1 MEVLENSFYDELGAA
16 KLYTIVSG
24 QSVDDSIKENLF
36 SLEEAGKQLV
46 PEYIERMSTETYSE
60 STMMESNLS
69 LKVKW
74 NEKTIEIRLQR
85 YIFDK
90 LFQSSYRNNA

>member
-1 MEVLENSFYDELGAA
+1 MVENRMEVLENSFYDELGAA

-46 PEYIERMSTETYSE
+46 SEYIERMSTETYSE

-74 NEKTIEIRLQR
+74 NKKAIEIRL
-85 YIFDK
+85 
-90 LFQSSYRNNA
+90 